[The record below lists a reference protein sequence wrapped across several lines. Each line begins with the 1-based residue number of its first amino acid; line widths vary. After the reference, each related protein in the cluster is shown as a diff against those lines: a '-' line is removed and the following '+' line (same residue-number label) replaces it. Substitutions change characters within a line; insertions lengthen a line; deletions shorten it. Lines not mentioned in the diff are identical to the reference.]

1 MGEWP
6 SNYKN
11 TRQNRGDKKKRQ
23 KETKNDKNKKKKKK
37 KKRKK
42 KKAINGLMTI
52 KLQKSTEKLTSEPG
66 LKGAAP
72 PPPAILN
79 PSPSWFRTRVV

>member
-1 MGEWP
+1 M
-6 SNYKN
+6 
-11 TRQNRGDKKKRQ
+11 
-23 KETKNDKNKKKKKK
+23 
-37 KKRKK
+37 
-42 KKAINGLMTI
+42 AINGLMTI